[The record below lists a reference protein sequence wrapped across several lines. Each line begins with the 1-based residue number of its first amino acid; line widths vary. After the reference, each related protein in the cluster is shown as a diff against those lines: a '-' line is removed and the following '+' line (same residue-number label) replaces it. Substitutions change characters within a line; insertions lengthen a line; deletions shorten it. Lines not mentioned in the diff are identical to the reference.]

1 MTNQRIDK
9 VSNGQRGIFY
19 GYFIV
24 AAAFCIIF
32 VLFAVYYAFGVFFK
46 PMLEEFGWS
55 RAMTSGAFSLSAL
68 LMGVLGIVM
77 GGLNDRFGPRVV
89 MTLCGILIG
98 LGYILM
104 SQITSIWQL
113 YIFYGIIVG
122 AGMSASYIPLLS
134 TVARWFKEKRNVMSG
149 VVAAGIGIGAL
160 IGPPVARWLISVY
173 NWRIS
178 YLIFGIIV
186 FGIIVL
192 SAQFLR
198 RDPVQMGMVAYGG
211 SEAEQEE
218 VNSDTE
224 ELSLGEAIRALE
236 FWMVFG
242 IFFCIGFCVFAI
254 FVHVVP
260 HATELGI
267 SAKSAANI
275 LATIGG
281 VSIFG
286 KVLMGRVADRIGS
299 RQTYLISF
307 ILMSAALFWAI
318 PANVA
323 WMLYFF
329 ALLFGFSY
337 GGCAV
342 LQSPLVA
349 ELFGLRAHGLIF
361 GVVFLG
367 ESIGGTISPILA
379 GYLFDV
385 TGSYRWAFIFCALFS
400 SIGII
405 LCAVSIPKKRK
416 WLQESKATGSGLES

>member
-1 MTNQRIDK
+1 MTNQRISRK
-9 VSNGQRGIFY
+9 SNGHPGIFY

-24 AAAFCIIF
+24 AAAFCSIF

-46 PMLEEFGWS
+46 PVLEEFGWT

-77 GGLNDRFGPRVV
+77 GGLNDRFGPRMV
-89 MTLCGILIG
+89 MILCGILIG

-104 SQITSIWQL
+104 SQIRTIWHL
-113 YIFYGIIVG
+113 YLFYGVFVG
-122 AGMSASYIPLLS
+122 AGMSASYIPLMS
-134 TVARWFKEKRNVMSG
+134 TVARWFKEKRNMMSG
-149 VVAAGIGIGAL
+149 IVAAGIGIGAL
-160 IGPPVARWLISVY
+160 IGPPAAMRLISVY

-178 YLIFGIIV
+178 YFILGVVVFVVIVVSALI
-186 FGIIVL
+186 L
-192 SAQFLR
+192 K
-198 RDPVQMGMVAYGG
+198 RDPGQMGMEAYGG
-211 SEAEQEE
+211 SGGKQEDVSPDVEAL
-218 VNSDTE
+218 T
-224 ELSLGEAIRALE
+224 LGEAIRTLE

-242 IFFCIGFCVFAI
+242 IFFSIGFCVFAI
-254 FVHVVP
+254 FVHIAP
-260 HATELGI
+260 HAIEVGI

-286 KVLMGRVADRIGS
+286 KLLMGRVADKSGIR
-299 RQTYLISF
+299 RTYLISF
-307 ILMSAALFWAI
+307 ILMSAALFWTI

-329 ALLFGFSY
+329 AALFGFSY
-337 GGCAV
+337 GGCAA
-342 LQSPLVA
+342 LQSPVVA

-367 ESIGGTISPILA
+367 ESIGGAISPILT

-385 TGSYRWAFIFCALFS
+385 MGSYRWAFILCALFS

-405 LCAVSIPKKRK
+405 FCAILIPKKK
-416 WLQESKATGSGLES
+416 I

>member
-1 MTNQRIDK
+1 MTNQR
-9 VSNGQRGIFY
+9 VSRTSNGQPGIFY

-24 AAAFCIIF
+24 AAAFCSIF

-46 PMLEEFGWS
+46 PVLEEFGWT

-104 SQITSIWQL
+104 SQIRTIWHL
-113 YIFYGIIVG
+113 YLFYGIFVG
-122 AGMSASYIPLLS
+122 AGMSASYIPLMS
-134 TVARWFKEKRNVMSG
+134 TVARWFKEKRSVISG
-149 VVAAGIGIGAL
+149 VVVAGIGIGAL
-160 IGPPVARWLISVY
+160 VGPPAATWLISVY

-178 YLIFGIIV
+178 YLILGVIV
-186 FGIIVL
+186 SVVIVL
-192 SAQFLR
+192 SAQILK
-198 RDPVQMGMVAYGG
+198 RDPEQMGVEAYGG
-211 SEAEQEE
+211 SGGEQEE
-218 VNSDTE
+218 VSPNIVA
-224 ELSLGEAIRALE
+224 LSLGEAIRTLQ

-242 IFFCIGFCVFAI
+242 IFFSIGFCIFAI
-254 FVHVVP
+254 FVHTVP
-260 HATELGI
+260 HAIEMGI
-267 SAKSAANI
+267 SAKNAANI

-286 KVLMGRVADRIGS
+286 KVLMGRAADKIGIGK
-299 RQTYLISF
+299 TYLISF
-307 ILMSAALFWAI
+307 ILMSAALFWTI

-323 WMLYFF
+323 WMLYLF
-329 ALLFGFSY
+329 AVLFGFSY

-367 ESIGGTISPILA
+367 ESIGGAISPILT

-385 TGSYRWAFIFCALFS
+385 MASYRWAFILCALFS

-405 LCAVSIPKKRK
+405 FCAILVPKKK
-416 WLQESKATGSGLES
+416 NLKDFNLS

>member
-1 MTNQRIDK
+1 MTNQRIRRK
-9 VSNGQRGIFY
+9 SNGQPGIFY

-24 AAAFCIIF
+24 AAAFCSIF

-46 PMLEEFGWS
+46 PVLEEFGWT

-77 GGLNDRFGPRVV
+77 GGLNDRFGPRLV

-104 SQITSIWQL
+104 SQIKTIWHL
-113 YIFYGIIVG
+113 YLFYGVFVG
-122 AGMSASYIPLLS
+122 AGMSASYIPLMS

-149 VVAAGIGIGAL
+149 IVAAGIGIGAL
-160 IGPPVARWLISVY
+160 IGPPAAMRLIAVY

-178 YLIFGIIV
+178 YLILGVVV
-186 FGIIVL
+186 FVVIVL
-192 SAQFLR
+192 SALILK
-198 RDPVQMGMVAYGG
+198 RDPGQMGMEAYGERG
-211 SEAEQEE
+211 GEQEE
-218 VNSDTE
+218 VGPDVEALT
-224 ELSLGEAIRALE
+224 LGEAIRTLE

-242 IFFCIGFCVFAI
+242 IFFSIGFCVFAI
-254 FVHVVP
+254 FVHTAP
-260 HATELGI
+260 HAIEVGI

-275 LATIGG
+275 LAAIGG

-286 KVLMGRVADRIGS
+286 KILMGRVADKIGI
-299 RQTYLISF
+299 RKTYLISF
-307 ILMSAALFWAI
+307 ILMSAALFWTI
-318 PANVA
+318 PSNVA

-329 ALLFGFSY
+329 AVLFGFSY

-342 LQSPLVA
+342 LQSPVVA

-361 GVVFLG
+361 GVVFIG
-367 ESIGGTISPILA
+367 ESIGGTISPILT

-385 TGSYRWAFIFCALFS
+385 MGSYRWAFILCALFS

-405 LCAVSIPKKRK
+405 FCAILIPKKK
-416 WLQESKATGSGLES
+416 I